1 MDKRLMCVRTKEI
14 HPGVFKTV
22 SNGFVRIQSGQYRV
36 PIGTVLIPD
45 RDAMIVRT
53 EWGSVYWCSDPVN
66 NWIIGWLLPSDFS
79 VKESDMLMCRTSE
92 EFFDEES
99 VYIESKIEYDGT
111 MWMLRIAEKN
121 NRRKLKYLAQKIL
134 KYMLGSNQA
143 YMRMAV

>member
-36 PIGTVLIPD
+36 PIGTILIPD

-53 EWGSVYWCSDPVN
+53 EWGSVYWCSDPDN

-111 MWMLRIAEKN
+111 MWM
-121 NRRKLKYLAQKIL
+121 
-134 KYMLGSNQA
+134 
-143 YMRMAV
+143 